1 MHEITFMKCLNSLFL
16 FVLFAKYVYNK
27 KKCDMFLIAAVTK
40 DNDLLVEVHEISRV
54 IHAVVGAKKE
64 QRNTW

>member
-1 MHEITFMKCLNSLFL
+1 
-16 FVLFAKYVYNK
+16 
-27 KKCDMFLIAAVTK
+27 MFLIAAVTK

-64 QRNTW
+64 QRNTWRNDLCSLLLT